1 MSPPVIP
8 VDELFG
14 CEMLTVSYRWVI
26 SIDSIIPMSHQHWQ
40 YQTDVLLSTI
50 LSRLFMIY
58 EWFMVACAEMC
69 GRVQDDI
76 FIYLKKRNPSTFAEH
91 GYCRWW
97 STLYDCSG
105 RGLLRALR
113 ATCAPRPFFTQRQWS
128 KYGLTLKLTCNA
140 VSLTMYLCALPYFSR
155 KDNDPS
161 TCGCSCIT
169 PPVPLVYIY

>member
-26 SIDSIIPMSHQHWQ
+26 SIDSIKPMSSSLQFFRAC
-40 YQTDVLLSTI
+40 S
-50 LSRLFMIY
+50 
-58 EWFMVACAEMC
+58 WFMNDLWWHALKCA
-69 GRVQDDI
+69 DDI